1 MNNIKKIIAITFALS
16 LLQCTG
22 QTEKGVQYPKE
33 KIMTQDRFD
42 INRFKDYPDAIVF
55 GEEKKLTPTEDTLSD
70 GTVIIYSWGN
80 GLDNKKYYSKLI
92 KTPVPS
98 ITEVYKEYYN
108 NGILKEE
115 TERFIGSSMNSDQI
129 KFGITKFYDETGRLV
144 KTIDESVRYENIVV
158 KPLQLFE
165 ILKKTPLFVSLTD
178 DEKAHFKYILSL
190 TEDKSEVTPQAVH
203 KALKE
208 EFILNPVDR
217 ENVKRVFL
225 TLSKDTRKWY
235 VTKDIYPFGLIEF
248 EVDTKSGDVS
258 NREYKKEW
266 RP

>member
-33 KIMTQDRFD
+33 KIMTEDKLD
-42 INRFKDYPDAIVF
+42 IDKYKSIIEGKRLRDDYTYNVEVLKDGSFIDYF
-55 GEEKKLTPTEDTLSD
+55 GMNQNKIHS
-70 GTVIIYSWGN
+70 IILHKS
-80 GLDNKKYYSKLI
+80 I
-92 KTPVPS
+92 PS

-129 KFGITKFYDETGRLV
+129 KFGITKFYDETGRLI
-144 KTIDESVRYENIVV
+144 KTIDESVRYEQITV
-158 KPLQLFE
+158 KPLQLFD

-178 DEKAHFKYILSL
+178 EEKAHFKYILSL
-190 TEDKSEVTPQAVH
+190 TADKSEVTPQAVH

-208 EFILNPVDR
+208 EFILNPKDR
-217 ENVKRVFL
+217 ENAVRVFL

-248 EVDTKSGDVS
+248 EVDTKSGNVS